1 MTPLW
6 TSPSRASLAALL
18 VIAAPAATEDRP
30 TSGSRIPGYES
41 VDQAV
46 LKFMDRVDATAAT
59 VAVSRDGRIVYS
71 RGFGWLDQD
80 KKVPVPVDALMR
92 IGSATKPITRAA
104 VLAAVRAKRLGLDTK
119 AFELIGAKRPD
130 GKDLDPDLRQITVGH
145 LLDHRGGWDREA
157 TFDPVFRLEE
167 IAKELGL
174 SGRPGPSDV
183 IAYMLSRPLQ
193 FPPGTREAYS
203 NFGYVV
209 LGRVLEAATK
219 KSYGEYVEQTIFK
232 PLGVKDVKPGRT
244 AAADRDPREVCYPV
258 PKDVDF
264 SLEVMD
270 SAGGLIASAPAL
282 ARFMRAYWLTGE
294 PRKAGGKE
302 DWTVFGSLP
311 ATTALARQRLDG
323 TDVAVLVN
331 NRREKEYQADNKA
344 LEKAI
349 DEAIDA
355 TRKKK

>member
-1 MTPLW
+1 VTLLT
-6 TSPSRASLAALL
+6 TSRPRGALAALVL
-18 VIAAPAATEDRP
+18 VAASAAAEDRP
-30 TSGSRIPGYES
+30 TSGTRVPGYDP

-46 LKFMDRVDATAAT
+46 LKFMDQVDATAAT
-59 VAVSRDGRIVYS
+59 VAVSRDGRTVYS
-71 RGFGWLDQD
+71 RGFGWRDQD
-80 KKVPVPVDALMR
+80 KKVPVPADALMR
-92 IGSATKPITRAA
+92 IGSATKPITRAT
-104 VLAAVRAKRLGLDTK
+104 VLAAVRGKRLGLDTK
-119 AFELIGAKRPD
+119 AFDLIGAKRPD

-145 LLDHRGGWDREA
+145 LLDHKGGWDREA
-157 TFDPVFRLEE
+157 TFDPVFRPDE

-174 SGRPGPSDV
+174 TGPPGPADV

-193 FPPGTREAYS
+193 FPPGTKEAYS

-209 LGRVLEAATK
+209 LGRVLEAAAK
-219 KSYGEYVEQTIFK
+219 KPYGEYVEHTIFK

-244 AAADRDPREVCYPV
+244 AVADRDPREVWYPV
-258 PKDVDF
+258 PKDIDF

-282 ARFMRAYWLTGE
+282 ARFMRTYWLTGE
-294 PRKAGGKE
+294 PRKASERE

-311 ATTALARQRLDG
+311 GTTVLARQRLDG
-323 TDVAVLVN
+323 TDVAVLLN
-331 NRREKEYQADNKA
+331 NRREKEYHADNKA